1 MRVSIHQ
8 PNFMPWM
15 GYFKKIMAS
24 DVFVF
29 LDDVQIQKKAGS
41 WTNRVKVLNAGEP
54 KWLTVPIVRVSGTT
68 QNINMTEF
76 AQSDWGSR
84 CQQVIDAAYRKAP
97 FHKEIMDLV
106 ETLFQF
112 SPRYLSEFNENSV
125 KKIFDYLQLSTPKLV
140 KSSEFEVSATA
151 TERLIELVL
160 LLDGDEY
167 LCGDGSAGYLDS
179 EKFASANI
187 KLTFQNHRESPYI
200 QLNSSEF
207 IPGLSIVD
215 ALMMVGPKAVQ
226 ELLKEPE
233 R

>member
-1 MRVSIHQ
+1 
-8 PNFMPWM
+8 MPWM

-54 KWLTVPIVRVSGTT
+54 KWLTVPIVRASGTT
-68 QNINMTEF
+68 QNINVTEF
-76 AQSDWGSR
+76 AQPDWGSR
-84 CQQVIDAAYRKAP
+84 CQKILDVAYRKAP
-97 FHKEIMDLV
+97 FHKEIMALM
-106 ETLFQF
+106 ETIFQF
-112 SPRYLSEFNENSV
+112 SPQYLSEFNENSV
-125 KKIFDYLQLSTPKLV
+125 KKIFDFLQLSTPRMV
-140 KSSEFEVSATA
+140 KSSQFAVSATS
-151 TERLIELVL
+151 TERLIQLVL
-160 LLDGDEY
+160 LLEGDEY

-187 KLTFQNHRESPYI
+187 RVTFQNHRETPYF
-200 QLNSSEF
+200 QLNAPEF
-207 IPGLSIVD
+207 VPGLSIVD

-226 ELLKEPE
+226 ELLKGPE